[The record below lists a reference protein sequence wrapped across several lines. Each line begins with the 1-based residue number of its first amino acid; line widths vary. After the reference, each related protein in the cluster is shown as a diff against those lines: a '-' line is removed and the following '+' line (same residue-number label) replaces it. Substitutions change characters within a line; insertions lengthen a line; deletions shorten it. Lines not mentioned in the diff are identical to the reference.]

1 MVVVSPLKALMLD
14 QVRVFS
20 AKGLES
26 AYVSGN
32 DECGDIASGVENGD
46 YTLMFMSP
54 EALVSSC
61 RWSEI
66 FQTPTYLENLVAV
79 VVDEAHCIEKW

>member
-1 MVVVSPLKALMLD
+1 MKKTVFALFVWNTILNTSFGGSKAIVVVVSPLKALMLD

-32 DECGDIASGVENGD
+32 DEGGDIASGVENGD
-46 YTLMFMSP
+46 YTLMLMSP
-54 EALVSSC
+54 RPL
-61 RWSEI
+61 
-66 FQTPTYLENLVAV
+66 
-79 VVDEAHCIEKW
+79 